1 MLLDVGM
8 AGADRS
14 SKERPIREQDTIVGS
29 ETRKMRGWACGGAH
43 SIRPVIF
50 MHGGLALASRRTTE
64 AGTEGTCIYAAVPVD
79 ALLASIHYWV
89 VVSQANLSC
98 VLC

>member
-8 AGADRS
+8 AGAE

-29 ETRKMRGWACGGAH
+29 ETRKMRGWACGCAH
-43 SIRPVIF
+43 YRVIF